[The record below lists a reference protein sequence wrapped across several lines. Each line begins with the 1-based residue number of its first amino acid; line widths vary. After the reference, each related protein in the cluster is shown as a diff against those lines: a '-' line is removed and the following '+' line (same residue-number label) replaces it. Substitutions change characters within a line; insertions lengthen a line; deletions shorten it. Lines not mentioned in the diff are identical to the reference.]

1 MTQGITKK
9 IYLELTPPTEEDNR
23 SAQRRV
29 LDAIEAAFDADFSPG
44 DVRSQT
50 SSGDS
55 LNVKMPLSIM
65 RTLHPLCEEAD
76 WKLMASLAWDGRR
89 WEITALEAGDTSE
102 AHYGLAVDLGSTT
115 IVMQL
120 VDCNRGTVIA
130 QESAYN
136 RQIAFGED
144 ILTRIFYSKDN
155 PERLEE
161 IRRATI
167 DTIVELMETLE
178 QKTGI
183 PIRTDMHSNAGLST
197 GTGTKTD
204 TGFASGAGQCISM
217 VVAGNT
223 TMTHFLFG
231 LDAFCVFSSPY
242 AVSADQPGFLKA
254 DRLDIPLPGYVYC
267 YPGKANYLGGDI
279 ISGMVAIGMHR
290 RESISLF
297 FDVGTNG
304 ELVVGNKEF
313 LLCGA
318 GAAGPALEG
327 GVVKTGM
334 RAAEGAVQHI
344 KLVKCDRGRKA
355 LYGDEDELIVNIRS
369 HGQAET
375 CYQLVCDVIG
385 GGAAKG
391 ICGSGIID
399 LISELFLHGILDLRG
414 KLVPEKSDAV
424 VWRKCEEDEKESS
437 DSGNADLNSGAS
449 SDFGC
454 AQQES
459 YVDKTDDTRR
469 MEGEGEYAFCYAPGI
484 YFYQSDI
491 HEFIRTKAAAYTMME
506 YLLSETGMSLDE
518 VSDFYMAGAFGS
530 HVDKTSAVNIGMYP
544 DVNPEKIHAEGNT
557 SIAGARMLLLDRE
570 IAEELPGI
578 LDLMTYVQF
587 GAVEDFL
594 EKMTAASALPHTD
607 LERYPSVKKRLM
619 IKKRQQHQVERYSC
633 DAHLKKQEMV

>member
-1 MTQGITKK
+1 MTRGITQK
-9 IYLELTPPTEEDNR
+9 IFLELTPPTEEDNR

-29 LDAIEAAFDADFSPG
+29 LDAIEAAFDADFSSG
-44 DVRSQT
+44 DVRAWT

-65 RTLHPLCEEAD
+65 RTLHPLCEKAD
-76 WKLMASLAWDGRR
+76 WKLTASLAWDGCR
-89 WEITALEAGDTSE
+89 WVVAALDAGDTSE
-102 AHYGLAVDLGSTT
+102 KHYGLAVDLGSTT

-120 VDCNRGTVIA
+120 VDCKRGTVIA
-130 QESAYN
+130 QEIAYN
-136 RQIAFGED
+136 RQIAYGED

-155 PERLEE
+155 PEHLEE

-178 QKTGI
+178 QTTGI
-183 PIRTDMHSNAGLST
+183 PIRTDVCAGAGVPADRVFAAGMDSLT
-197 GTGTKTD
+197 GMSAGH
-204 TGFASGAGQCISM
+204 GQCISM
-217 VVAGNT
+217 VVSGNT
-223 TMTHFLFG
+223 TMTHFLLG

-242 AVSADQPGFLKA
+242 AVLADQPGFLKA
-254 DRLDIPLPGYVYC
+254 TRLDIPLPGYVYC

-279 ISGMVAIGMHR
+279 ISGMVTTGMHR

-327 GVVKTGM
+327 GAVKTGM
-334 RAAEGAVQHI
+334 SAAEGAVQHI

-355 LYGDEDELIVNIRS
+355 LHGDEDELIVNIRS

-391 ICGSGIID
+391 ICGSDIID

-424 VWRKCEEDEKESS
+424 VWRKWEEDEKESS
-437 DSGNADLNSGAS
+437 DSGNADLNGGAS
-449 SDFGC
+449 SDFDC

-469 MEGEGEYAFCYAPGI
+469 MEGEGEYAFCYAPGL

-570 IAEELPGI
+570 IADELPGI

-607 LERYPSVKKRLM
+607 LERYPSVKKQLM
-619 IKKRQQHQVERYSC
+619 IKKRQQY
-633 DAHLKKQEMV
+633 